1 MLLRNKKSTEGE
13 MPKDGGYA
21 HPYIPNTSPAARR
34 RMLDAVGVAGAA
46 DLYDAI
52 PSALKLKRPLDLPPP
67 IASEHELRR
76 HVEGILVKN
85 RSCAE
90 LLNFRGAGCWQHYV
104 PAICDEINRRGEFL
118 TAYAGWSYSDH
129 GKLQAIFEYQSLI
142 GELVGLDVVSTP
154 TYDMGAAANSA
165 VAMACRLTGRKQVLV
180 PASMDRARLSQ
191 MRGFMK
197 PFASVTEVAL
207 DRKTGEIDRKDL
219 AAKLSA
225 DTAAVYIEVPSALGI
240 VDAGAPD
247 IVKRA
252 HAKGAL
258 AVVGVDPCTLG
269 VLEAP
274 GNYGADL
281 VVGELQPLGMH
292 MNGGG
297 GQAGFIAS
305 RDEPRFVDEYPS
317 FLISLTQAPG
327 SGAFGFGVGTLD
339 RTSYHK
345 RHAATDYY
353 GTTQWLWGIT
363 AAVYLSL
370 MGPQGMRELGEGIIQ
385 RAAYA
390 AERIGR
396 IKGVKAPLFAGAFF
410 GEFVVNFDRT
420 GKSVAAINKR
430 LLRQG
435 IIGGKDLSHAFPDLG
450 QSALFCV
457 TEIHDRADI
466 DRLTGALKEVLS

>member
-1 MLLRNKKSTEGE
+1 
-13 MPKDGGYA
+13 MPRGGGYV

-34 RMLDAVGVAGAA
+34 RMLEAVGVASAA
-46 DLYDAI
+46 ELYDAI
-52 PSALKLKRPLDLPPP
+52 PNALKLKRPLDLPTP
-67 IASEHELRR
+67 IASEHALRK
-76 HVEGILVKN
+76 HVEGILARNK
-85 RSCAE
+85 SCAE

-129 GKLQAIFEYQSLI
+129 GKFQAIFEYQSLV
-142 GELVGLDVVSTP
+142 GELVGLEVVSTP
-154 TYDMGAAANSA
+154 TYDWGAAADSA
-165 VAMACRLTGRKQVLV
+165 VAMACRLTGRQQILV
-180 PASMDRARLSQ
+180 PAGMDRARLSQ
-191 MRGFMK
+191 MRGFTR
-197 PFASVTEVAL
+197 PFATVIEVAI
-207 DRKTGEIDRKDL
+207 DKKTGELDRKDL
-219 AAKLSA
+219 AARLSA
-225 DTAAVYIEVPSALGI
+225 ATAAVYIEVPSSLGI
-240 VDAGAPD
+240 VDRGAPD

-258 AVVGVDPCTLG
+258 AVVGVDPSTLG

-274 GNYGADL
+274 GNYGANL
-281 VVGELQPLGMH
+281 VVGELQPLGIH

-305 RDEPRFVDEYPS
+305 RDEKHVVDEYPS
-317 FLISLTQAPG
+317 FLVSLTRAPD

-353 GTTQWLWGIT
+353 GTTQWLWAIT

-370 MGPQGMRELGEGIIQ
+370 MGPTGMRELGEGIIQ
-385 RAAYA
+385 RAGYA

-396 IKGVKAPLFAGAFF
+396 IKGVTAPLFTGAFVK
-410 GEFVVNFDRT
+410 EFVVNFDRT
-420 GKSVAAINKR
+420 GKTVATINRR

-435 IIGGKDLSHAFPDLG
+435 IIGGKDLSHAFPALG

-457 TEIHDRADI
+457 TEIHDRGDI
-466 DRLTGALKEVLS
+466 DRLAAALKESVS

>member
-1 MLLRNKKSTEGE
+1 MLPHNKNALEGK
-13 MPKDGGYA
+13 MPKDGAYI
-21 HPYIPNTSPAARR
+21 HPYIPNTSPSARR
-34 RMLDAVGVAGAA
+34 HLLDAVGVASAA
-46 DLYDAI
+46 ELYDAV
-52 PSALKLKRPLDLPPP
+52 PAALKLKRSLDLPPP
-67 IASEHELRR
+67 IASEHGLRK
-76 HVEGILVKN
+76 HVEGILAKN
-85 RSCAE
+85 KSCAE

-129 GKLQAIFEYQSLI
+129 GKLQAIFEYQSLV

-165 VAMACRLTGRKQVLV
+165 VAMACRLTGRQQVLV

-191 MRGFMK
+191 MRGFTK
-197 PFASVTEVAL
+197 PFGAVVEVAI
-207 DRKTGEIDRKDL
+207 DRKTGELDRKDL
-219 AAKLSA
+219 AARLTA
-225 DTAAVYIEVPSALGI
+225 DTAAVYLEVPSSLGI

-258 AVVGVDPCTLG
+258 AVIGVDPSTLG

-317 FLISLTQAPG
+317 FLISLTQAAE

-363 AAVYLSL
+363 AGVYLSL
-370 MGPQGMRELGEGIIQ
+370 MGPQGMLELGEGIIQ

-390 AERIGR
+390 AERLGR
-396 IKGVKAPLFAGAFF
+396 LKGVKAPYFTGASFK
-410 GEFVVNFDRT
+410 EFVVNFDRT
-420 GKSVAAINKR
+420 GKTVAAINKR

-435 IIGGKDLSHAFPDLG
+435 IIGGKDLSHAFPALG

-457 TEIHDRADI
+457 TEIHDRAAI
-466 DRLTGALKEVLS
+466 DRLAAALKEAVS

>member
-1 MLLRNKKSTEGE
+1 MPRN
-13 MPKDGGYA
+13 GGYA
-21 HPYIPNTSPAARR
+21 HPYIPNANSGVRE
-34 RMLDAVGVAGAA
+34 RMLAAVGVRSAA
-46 DLYDAI
+46 ELYDAI
-52 PSALKLKRPLDLPPP
+52 PDALKLKRPLDLPPP
-67 IASEHELRR
+67 IASEQELRR
-76 HVEGILVKN
+76 HVEGILTKN
-85 RSCAE
+85 KSCAE

-118 TAYAGWSYSDH
+118 TSYAGWSYSDH
-129 GKLQAIFEYQSLI
+129 GKLQALFEYQSMI

-154 TYDMGAAANSA
+154 TYDWGAAADSA
-165 VAMACRLTGRKQVLV
+165 VAMACRITGRRQVLV

-191 MRGFMK
+191 MRGFAK
-197 PFASVTEVAL
+197 PFAHIVEVAI

-225 DTAAVYIEVPSALGI
+225 DTTAVYIEVPSSLGV
-240 VDAGAPD
+240 VDSGAPD

-258 AVVGVDPCTLG
+258 AVVGVDPISLG

-274 GNYGADL
+274 GNYGADI
-281 VVGELQPLGMH
+281 VVGDLQPLGMH

-317 FLISLTQAPG
+317 FLISLTRARE

-353 GTTQWLWGIT
+353 GTTQFLWGIT

-410 GEFVVNFDRT
+410 KEFVVNFDRT
-420 GKSVAAINKR
+420 GKTVASINKR

-435 IIGGKDLSHAFPDLG
+435 IIGGKDLSHAFPALG

-457 TEIHDRADI
+457 TEIHDRTAI
-466 DRLTGALKEVLS
+466 DRLVTALKEVLS

>member
-1 MLLRNKKSTEGE
+1 MAKA
-13 MPKDGGYA
+13 GGYV
-21 HPYIPNTSPAARR
+21 HPYIPNTNAAVRK
-34 RMLDAVGVAGAA
+34 RMLDAVGVGSAA
-46 DLYDAI
+46 DLYDAV
-52 PSALKLKRPLDLPPP
+52 PNALKLKRPLDLPPP
-67 IASEHELRR
+67 IESEHALRK
-76 HVEGILVKN
+76 HVEGILAKN

-129 GKLQAIFEYQSLI
+129 GKFQAIFEYQSLI

-154 TYDMGAAANSA
+154 TYDWGAAADSA
-165 VAMACRLTGRKQVLV
+165 AAMACRLTGRKQILV

-191 MRGFMK
+191 LRGFTK
-197 PFASVTEVAL
+197 PSAGVIEVAI
-207 DRKTGEIDRKDL
+207 DGKTGELDRRDL

-225 DTAAVYIEVPSALGI
+225 DTAAVYIEVPSSLGI
-240 VDAGAPD
+240 VDGGAPD

-258 AVVGVDPCTLG
+258 AIVGVDPSTLG

-305 RDEPRFVDEYPS
+305 RDEARFVDEYPS
-317 FLISLTQAPG
+317 FMVSVTRTEETG
-327 SGAFGFGVGTLD
+327 EFGFGVGTLE
-339 RTSYHK
+339 RTSYNK

-363 AAVYLSL
+363 AGVYLSL
-370 MGPQGMRELGEGIIQ
+370 MGPTGMRELGEGIIQ

-390 AERIGR
+390 AQRIGR
-396 IKGVKAPLFAGAFF
+396 IKGVKAPLFTGAFF
-410 GEFVVNFDRT
+410 KEFVVNFDRT
-420 GKSVAAINKR
+420 GKTVAAINKR
-430 LLRQG
+430 LLRQD
-435 IIGGKDLSHAFPDLG
+435 IIGGKDLSHAFPALG

-457 TEIHDRADI
+457 TEIHDRGDI
-466 DRLTGALKEVLS
+466 DRLAAALKEIVS

>member
-1 MLLRNKKSTEGE
+1 
-13 MPKDGGYA
+13 MPKDGGYV
-21 HPYIPNTSPAARR
+21 HPYIPNTNPAVRR
-34 RMLDAVGVAGAA
+34 RMLEAVGIASAA
-46 DLYDAI
+46 ELYDAI
-52 PSALKLKRPLDLPPP
+52 PNALKLKRPLDLPAP
-67 IASEHELRR
+67 IASEHALRK
-76 HVEGILVKN
+76 HVEGILARNK
-85 RSCAE
+85 SCAE

-129 GKLQAIFEYQSLI
+129 GKFQAIFEYQSLV
-142 GELVGLDVVSTP
+142 GELVGLGVVSTP
-154 TYDMGAAANSA
+154 TYDWGAAADSA
-165 VAMACRLTGRKQVLV
+165 VAMACRLTGRKQILV

-191 MRGFMK
+191 MRGFTS
-197 PFASVTEVAL
+197 PFATVIEVAI
-207 DRKTGEIDRKDL
+207 DKKTGELDRKDL
-219 AAKLSA
+219 AARLSA
-225 DTAAVYIEVPSALGI
+225 DTAAVYIEVPSSLGI
-240 VDAGAPD
+240 VDGGAPD

-258 AVVGVDPCTLG
+258 AVVGVDPSTLG

-281 VVGELQPLGMH
+281 VVGELQPLGIH
-292 MNGGG
+292 MNAGG

-317 FLISLTQAPG
+317 FLVSLTRAPD

-353 GTTQWLWGIT
+353 GTTQWLWAIT

-370 MGPQGMRELGEGIIQ
+370 MGPTGMRELGEGIIQ

-396 IKGVKAPLFAGAFF
+396 IKGVTAPLFAGAFF
-410 GEFVVNFDRT
+410 KEFVVNFDRT
-420 GKSVAAINKR
+420 GKTVANINKR

-435 IIGGKDLSHAFPDLG
+435 ILGGKDLSHAFPALG

-457 TEIHDRADI
+457 TEIHHRGDI
-466 DRLTGALKEVLS
+466 DRLAAALKESVS

>member
-1 MLLRNKKSTEGE
+1 ML
-13 MPKDGGYA
+13 A
-21 HPYIPNTSPAARR
+21 
-34 RMLDAVGVAGAA
+34 AVGVDSPA

-52 PSALKLKRPLDLPPP
+52 PNALKLRRPLDLPPP
-67 IASEHELRR
+67 IASEYELRK
-76 HVEGILVKN
+76 HVEGILARNK
-85 RSCAE
+85 SCAE

-104 PAICDEINRRGEFL
+104 PAICDEINGRGEFL
-118 TAYAGWSYSDH
+118 TAYAGWTYFDH
-129 GKLQAIFEYQSLI
+129 SKFQAIFEYQSLI

-154 TYDMGAAANSA
+154 TYDWGAAADSA
-165 VAMACRLTGRKQVLV
+165 VAMACRLTGRKQILV

-191 MRGFMK
+191 MRGFTR
-197 PFASVTEVAL
+197 PFATVIEVAI
-207 DRKTGEIDRKDL
+207 DRKTGELDRRDL
-219 AAKLSA
+219 AARLTA
-225 DTAAVYIEVPSALGI
+225 DTAAVYIEVPSSLGI
-240 VDAGAPD
+240 VDGGAPD

-258 AVVGVDPCTLG
+258 AVVGVDPSSLG

-305 RDEPRFVDEYPS
+305 CDEPRLVDEYPS
-317 FLISLTQAPG
+317 FLVSLTLAPDTG
-327 SGAFGFGVGTLD
+327 EFGFGVGTLE
-339 RTSYHK
+339 RTSYNK

-370 MGPQGMRELGEGIIQ
+370 MGPTGMRELGEGIIQ

-390 AERIGR
+390 TERLGR
-396 IKGVKAPLFAGAFF
+396 IKGVKAPLFTGAFF
-410 GEFVVNFDRT
+410 KEFVVNFDRT
-420 GKSVAAINKR
+420 GKTVAAINKR

-435 IIGGKDLSHAFPDLG
+435 IIGGKDLSHAFPALG

-457 TEIHDRADI
+457 TEIHDRQDI
-466 DRLTGALKEVLS
+466 DRLTAALKEVLS

>member
-1 MLLRNKKSTEGE
+1 
-13 MPKDGGYA
+13 MPKDGGYV

-34 RMLDAVGVAGAA
+34 RMLEAVGVGSAA
-46 DLYDAI
+46 ELYDAI
-52 PSALKLKRPLDLPPP
+52 PGALKLKRPLDLPPP
-67 IASEHELRR
+67 IASEHGLRK
-76 HVEGILVKN
+76 HVEGIFAKN

-129 GKLQAIFEYQSLI
+129 GKFQAIFEYQSLI
-142 GELVGLDVVSTP
+142 GELVGLDVVSAP
-154 TYDMGAAANSA
+154 TYDWGAAADSA
-165 VAMACRLTGRKQVLV
+165 VAMACRLTGRKQVLA
-180 PASMDRARLSQ
+180 PAGMDRARLSQ
-191 MRGFMK
+191 MRGFTK
-197 PFASVTEVAL
+197 PFASVIEVAI

-225 DTAAVYIEVPSALGI
+225 DTAAVYIEVPSSLGI
-240 VDAGAPD
+240 VDGGAPD

-258 AVVGVDPCTLG
+258 AVVGVDPSSLG

-317 FLISLTQAPG
+317 FLVSLTRAPETG
-327 SGAFGFGVGTLD
+327 EFGFGVGTLE
-339 RTSYHK
+339 RTSYSK

-363 AAVYLSL
+363 AGVYLSL
-370 MGPQGMRELGEGIIQ
+370 MGPTGMRELGEGIIQ

-396 IKGVKAPLFAGAFF
+396 LKGVKAPLFTGAFF
-410 GEFVVNFDRT
+410 KEFVVNFDRT
-420 GKSVAAINKR
+420 GKTIAQINKR

-435 IIGGKDLSHAFPDLG
+435 IIGGKDLSHAFAAHG

-457 TEIHDRADI
+457 TEIHDCGDI
-466 DRLTGALKEVLS
+466 DRLVAALKEAVS

>member
-1 MLLRNKKSTEGE
+1 
-13 MPKDGGYA
+13 MPKDGGYV
-21 HPYIPNTSPAARR
+21 HPYIPNSGAAVRK
-34 RMLDAVGVAGAA
+34 RMLDAIGVSSAA

-52 PSALKLKRPLDLPPP
+52 PEGLKLRRPLDLPPP
-67 IASEHELRR
+67 IKSEYALRR
-76 HVEGILVKN
+76 HVEGILAKN
-85 RSCAE
+85 KSCAE

-118 TAYAGWSYSDH
+118 TAYAGWTYSDH
-129 GKLQAIFEYQSLI
+129 GKFQAIFEYQSLV
-142 GELVGLDVVSTP
+142 GELVGLEVVSAP
-154 TYDMGAAANSA
+154 TYDWGAAADSA
-165 VAMACRLTGRKQVLV
+165 VAMACRITGRRQILV
-180 PASMDRARLSQ
+180 SANMDRARLSQ
-191 MRGFMK
+191 MRGFTS
-197 PFASVTEVAL
+197 PVATIVEVAIDRKSGEL
-207 DRKTGEIDRKDL
+207 DRKDF
-219 AAKLSA
+219 AAKLST

-240 VDAGAPD
+240 VDGGAPG
-247 IVKRA
+247 IVKRT

-258 AVVGVDPCTLG
+258 AVVGVDPSSLG

-274 GNYGADL
+274 GAYGADL

-292 MNGGG
+292 MYGGG

-305 RDEPRFVDEYPS
+305 RDEPRFVEEYPS
-317 FLISLTQAPG
+317 FLVSLTRATG
-327 SGAFGFGVGTLD
+327 TGEFGFGVGTLE
-339 RTSYHK
+339 RTSYNK

-396 IKGVKAPLFAGAFF
+396 IKGVKAPLFTGAFF
-410 GEFVVNFDRT
+410 KEFVVNFDRT
-420 GKSVAAINKR
+420 GKTVAQINKR
-430 LLRQG
+430 LLRQD
-435 IIGGKDLSHAFPDLG
+435 IIGGKDLSHAFPVLG
-450 QSALFCV
+450 QSALICV

-466 DRLTGALKEVLS
+466 DRLVDALKGAVL

>member
-1 MLLRNKKSTEGE
+1 
-13 MPKDGGYA
+13 
-21 HPYIPNTSPAARR
+21 
-34 RMLDAVGVAGAA
+34 MLDAIGARRVA
-46 DLYDAI
+46 DLYDAL
-52 PSALKLKRPLDLPPP
+52 PSELMMKRPLDLPPP
-67 IASEHELRR
+67 IASEHALRR
-76 HVEGILVKN
+76 HVEGLLAKN

-90 LLNFRGAGCWQHYV
+90 VLNFRGAGCWQHYV
-104 PAICDEINRRGEFL
+104 PAICDEIAGRGEFL

-129 GKLQAIFEYQSLI
+129 GKLQALFEYQSLV
-142 GELVGLDVVSTP
+142 GELVGLEVVSTP
-154 TYDMGAAANSA
+154 TYDWGAAANSA
-165 VAMACRLTGRKQVLV
+165 LAMACRLTGRKQILV

-191 MRGFMK
+191 LRGFTK
-197 PFASVTEVAL
+197 PFATIVEVAFDGKTGEL
-207 DRKTGEIDRKDL
+207 DRKDF

-225 DTAAVYIEVPSALGI
+225 NTAAVYIEVPSSLGI

-258 AVVGVDPCTLG
+258 AVVGVDPSTLG

-274 GNYGADL
+274 GTYGADL
-281 VVGELQPLGMH
+281 VVGDLQPLGIH

-317 FLISLTQAPG
+317 FLISLVQAPE

-345 RHAATDYY
+345 RHDATDYY
-353 GTTQWLWGIT
+353 GTTQFLWGIT

-390 AERIGR
+390 AERLGR
-396 IKGVKAPLFAGAFF
+396 IKGVKAPLFAGAFLK
-410 GEFVVNFDRT
+410 EFVINFNRT
-420 GKSVAAINKR
+420 GKTVAAINKR

-435 IIGGKDLSHAFPDLG
+435 IIGGKDLSHAFPALG
-450 QSALFCV
+450 ESALFCV
-457 TEIHDRADI
+457 TEIHDRAAI
-466 DRLTGALKEVLS
+466 DRLVAALKEVVS

>member
-1 MLLRNKKSTEGE
+1 
-13 MPKDGGYA
+13 MPRDRTSV
-21 HPYIPNTSPAARR
+21 HPYIPNTSPSVRA
-34 RMLDAVGVAGAA
+34 RMLAATGVASPA

-52 PSALKLKRPLDLPPP
+52 PGALKLKRPLDLPPP
-67 IASEHELRR
+67 IASEHALRR
-76 HVEGILVKN
+76 HVESLLAKN
-85 RSCAE
+85 RSCAD

-104 PAICDEINRRGEFL
+104 PAICDEIAGRGEFL

-129 GKLQAIFEYQSLI
+129 GKLQALFEYQSMI
-142 GELVGLDVVSTP
+142 GELVGLEVVSTP
-154 TYDMGAAANSA
+154 TYDWGAAANSA
-165 VAMACRLTGRKQVLV
+165 VAMACRLTGRRQILV

-191 MRGFMK
+191 MRGFTK
-197 PFASVTEVAL
+197 PFATITEVAF
-207 DRKTGEIDRKDL
+207 DRKTGELDRRDL
-219 AAKLSA
+219 AARLGA
-225 DTAAVYIEVPSALGI
+225 GTAAVYIEMPSFLGT
-240 VDAGAPD
+240 VDAGAPA

-258 AVVGVDPCTLG
+258 AVVGVDPSTLG

-281 VVGELQPLGMH
+281 VVGDLQPLGIH

-317 FLISLTQAPG
+317 FLISLVQAPE

-345 RHAATDYY
+345 RHDATDYY
-353 GTTQWLWGIT
+353 GTTQFLWGIT

-390 AERIGR
+390 AERLGR
-396 IKGVKAPLFAGAFF
+396 IKGVKAPLFTGPFF
-410 GEFVVNFDRT
+410 KEFVVNFDRT
-420 GKSVAAINKR
+420 GKTVAAINRR
-430 LLRQG
+430 LLRRG
-435 IIGGKDLSHAFPDLG
+435 ILGGKDLSHAFPALG

-457 TEIHDRADI
+457 TEIHDRAAI
-466 DRLTGALKEVLS
+466 DRLVAALKEAVS

>member
-1 MLLRNKKSTEGE
+1 MA
-13 MPKDGGYA
+13 KDGGYV
-21 HPYIPNTSPAARR
+21 HPYIPNTSATARK
-34 RMLDAVGVAGAA
+34 RMLEAVGVGSTA
-46 DLYDAI
+46 DLYDAV
-52 PSALKLKRPLDLPPP
+52 PNALKLKRPLDLPPP
-67 IASEHELRR
+67 IASEHALRK
-76 HVEGILVKN
+76 HVEGILAKN
-85 RSCAE
+85 KSCAE

-129 GKLQAIFEYQSLI
+129 GKLQALFEYQSLL

-154 TYDMGAAANSA
+154 TYDWGAAADSA

-191 MRGFMK
+191 MRGFTK
-197 PFASVTEVAL
+197 PFASVIEVAI
-207 DRKTGEIDRKDL
+207 DRKTGELDRKDL

-225 DTAAVYIEVPSALGI
+225 DTAAAYIEVPSSLGI

-258 AVVGVDPCTLG
+258 AVVGVDPITLG

-281 VVGELQPLGMH
+281 VVGDLQPLGMH

-317 FLISLTQAPG
+317 FLISLTQVPE

-353 GTTQWLWGIT
+353 GTTQFLWGIT

-370 MGPQGMRELGEGIIQ
+370 TGPQGMRELGEGIIQ
-385 RAAYA
+385 RATYA

-396 IKGVKAPLFAGAFF
+396 LKGVKAPLFTGAFF
-410 GEFVVNFDRT
+410 KEFVVNFDRT
-420 GKSVAAINKR
+420 GKTVAAINKR

-435 IIGGKDLSHAFPDLG
+435 IIGGKDLSHAFPTLG
-450 QSALFCV
+450 QSGLFCV
-457 TEIHDRADI
+457 TEIHDHADI
-466 DRLTGALKEVLS
+466 DRLAAALKEALS